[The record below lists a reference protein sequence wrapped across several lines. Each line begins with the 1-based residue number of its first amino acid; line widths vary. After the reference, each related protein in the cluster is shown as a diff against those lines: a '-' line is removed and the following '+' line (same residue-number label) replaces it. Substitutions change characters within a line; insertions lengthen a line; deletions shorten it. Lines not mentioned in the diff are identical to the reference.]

1 MNYEEVQREIMTIVM
16 SNDNIQHFKD
26 MINESLKEY
35 KRTHPKEKNKAMQND
50 ELWNVPEKIEF
61 NANHRERKPK
71 LKRASMDPFYEST
84 SLSQTWETEKSFIE
98 FLDNH
103 KEVEWWFKNG
113 ERDGTY
119 FAVPYKDDQ
128 DEVQTFYV
136 DFIVKFK
143 DERIGLFDTKSGWT
157 AKDAGPRS
165 NGLQKY
171 IKEQNSEGKKLFG
184 GIVIPKSGSF
194 YTYTDIP
201 YKYDKQLTDWKILE
215 I

>member
-1 MNYEEVQREIMTIVM
+1 MGNY
-16 SNDNIQHFKD
+16 
-26 MINESLKEY
+26 
-35 KRTHPKEKNKAMQND
+35 
-50 ELWNVPEKIEF
+50 
-61 NANHRERKPK
+61 
-71 LKRASMDPFYEST
+71 
-84 SLSQTWETEKSFIE
+84 
-98 FLDNH
+98 

-128 DEVQTFYV
+128 DEDQTFYV
-136 DFIVKFK
+136 DFIVNFK
-143 DERIGLFDTKSGWT
+143 DGRIGLFDTKSGWT
-157 AKDAGPRS
+157 AETAGRKS
-165 NGLQKY
+165 DGLQRY
-171 IKEQNSEGKKLFG
+171 IKAQNKKVKKLFG